1 MLLTYYYVF
10 PIIIINSLFNIPQ
23 ISLITINIFS
33 TCNINLLSNTL
44 SSNSIQVKIENIKYV
59 NKILFHLL
67 SKIKSLHLL
76 KIVYINIQRCNFTA
90 IFYRKT
96 LHVII
101 FYNMHA

>member
-33 TCNINLLSNTL
+33 TCNINLLSNTF

-59 NKILFHLL
+59 NKILFQD
-67 SKIKSLHLL
+67 KILE
-76 KIVYINIQRCNFTA
+76 II
-90 IFYRKT
+90 T
-96 LHVII
+96 LTENSI
-101 FYNMHA
+101 Y